1 MNRANKIKAE
11 DGSLMQSYIADK
23 LLSNKNKK
31 DDLIK
36 VYSPLLGIKLK
47 TDQK

>member
-1 MNRANKIKAE
+1 
-11 DGSLMQSYIADK
+11 MQSYIADK

-36 VYSPLLGIKLK
+36 VHSPLLGIKLK
-47 TDQK
+47 TDQERIV